1 MLAGPLFSQLSSLR
15 SFLRELRPLLGS
27 VGTTA
32 ALTAVDELQALGQ
45 LLVDW
50 GVHREQL
57 LLEPL
62 LTPQAEYFSGTLFQ
76 ASSNGWGSSDALL
89 RLSPAAAMSQAAS
102 GTVLSTS
109 ICLRGCF
116 HETTSRCY
124 SSRGGELNRFVSCV
138 LLVVPAGAVAVPL
151 TPRCDPH
158 ISCCSRRPL

>member
-1 MLAGPLFSQLSSLR
+1 MHVLGLHKWYDTGLVRPCVAVLAGPLFSQLASLR

-76 ASSNGWGSSDALL
+76 ASTGVGRKWECVEGRGEVDVKAAVGLWRGCMHRWNGRVLT
-89 RLSPAAAMSQAAS
+89 PAA
-102 GTVLSTS
+102 V
-109 ICLRGCF
+109 
-116 HETTSRCY
+116 SR
-124 SSRGGELNRFVSCV
+124 
-138 LLVVPAGAVAVPL
+138 VV
-151 TPRCDPH
+151 
-158 ISCCSRRPL
+158 